1 MSRNVWVA
9 ALCVACLF
17 MGSSEVFATVDG
29 VPTPLTPS
37 MTFEGSM
44 YGRTVKIDRSPF
56 CGLPPLGGPYHYLS
70 NLDVDGIPRPATC
83 SDVQNIPELPPLG
96 GVIGGGGDYDYITL
110 NLPVM
115 ELMCLRPY
123 PGVPDTDEARLYAG
137 SEAELV
143 VDLAGP
149 GGAGPEVIAAF
160 SPIWM
165 DMDIH
170 CLGPGVAEIVAK
182 ARGTIEPRT
191 FLGEELLQRLM
202 DFGGTDQAVGDLT
215 VTGFFVQ
222 GIVGIYEYELTVYPA
237 MHREI
242 LEVMPAVVGAPMV
255 FWDANALLSFAALT
269 RGGDL
274 TMSGNFTNTL
284 DAVAVRHV
292 DLDPGPPP
300 AGIAEVIPAHWRVCT
315 LLLDYTAD
323 LGFPLPLAQRP
334 EDLRILRRPDGLAP
348 WEIYPP
354 AQTGVVVDRIV
365 AGGVE
370 ALSDWTIGSTTPN
383 NFVPLGFIAGQVL
396 DDLANP
402 IDSAFVHAW
411 SESQG
416 AGYNT
421 FSGPDGSYVIPGLPA
436 DDYVVN
442 ATAAGFVPQF
452 YDGVTDPT
460 QVTLVAV
467 TPPDTSKNVDFMLLP
482 IQGPLLDVC
491 IPEEIVGAPGDT
503 VPVPVK
509 FCGPVAPAAQ
519 VVGDPSI
526 ISAQMTILFDGGL
539 LNLTGCHLVDTVT
552 DATWEIEWLTVPGV
566 PGTPDSAKIAMA
578 GVTPIFGPGVIVW
591 LVFAVAP
598 EASVDQCTDLVF
610 QRFMFN
616 EGAPGANTDD
626 GSLCVGA
633 PALVGDVSLNGAVTA
648 FDGAVILRFRV
659 GLTGP
664 VEYPGLRPQV
674 ADVDRSGEIS
684 SLDAVYILQL
694 VVGMIPQLPVPPEF
708 LLFKP
713 VVATRHI
720 WLGAPESSDDGLLV
734 PIYADDLAGILAGE
748 LRFSYPGSAIEIVPS
763 EQTTDYLFASHA
775 SEGEVRAAFAG
786 ATSGSP
792 GMGALGYLRIDVPYG
807 EFDAGA
813 LRLEDVLLNDGGMVA
828 LVVGRTPLPTKY
840 ELSQNRP
847 NPFNPYTSIRY
858 ALPAS
863 DRVMLSVYNVQGQL
877 VRTLVD
883 AFQNT
888 GVYTVTWDGT
898 DASGRIVAS
907 GVYVYRLASSTFRES
922 RKMLLMK

>member
-1 MSRNVWVA
+1 MTRMSSDTIGPLITEEERRMSRNVWVA
-9 ALCVACLF
+9 ALCVACLLT
-17 MGSSEVFATVDG
+17 GSSEVFANVDG

-37 MTFEGSM
+37 MTFEGAM
-44 YGRTVKIDRSPF
+44 YGRTVKVDRSPF
-56 CGLPPLGGPYHYLS
+56 CGTLPLGGPYHYLS
-70 NLDVDGIPRPATC
+70 NLDGDGIPRPATC

-115 ELMCLRPY
+115 ELMCLCPY
-123 PGVPDTDEARLYAG
+123 PEVPGVDEGRLYAG

-149 GGAGPEVIAAF
+149 GGPGPEVIAAF

-191 FLGEELLQRLM
+191 LLGEELLQRLM

-215 VTGFFVQ
+215 VTGFFLQ
-222 GIVGIYEYELTVYPA
+222 GIVGVYEYELTVYPA

-242 LEVMPAVVGAPMV
+242 LEILPAEVGVPMT
-255 FWDANALLSFAALT
+255 FWDADAFLSFAALT

-300 AGIAEVIPAHWRVCT
+300 AGIAEVIPAHWRICT

-323 LGFPLPLAQRP
+323 LGFPVPPAQRP
-334 EDLRILRRPDGLAP
+334 EDLRILRRPNGLAP

-354 AQTGVVVDRIV
+354 GQTGVVADRIV

-383 NFVPLGFIAGQVL
+383 NFAL
-396 DDLANP
+396 
-402 IDSAFVHAW
+402 
-411 SESQG
+411 E
-416 AGYNT
+416 
-421 FSGPDGSYVIPGLPA
+421 GPPV
-436 DDYVVN
+436 
-442 ATAAGFVPQF
+442 
-452 YDGVTDPT
+452 
-460 QVTLVAV
+460 
-467 TPPDTSKNVDFMLLP
+467 
-482 IQGPLLDVC
+482 DVC
-491 IPEEIVGAPGDT
+491 IPDEIVGAPGDPVE
-503 VPVPVK
+503 VPVQ

-519 VVGDPSI
+519 VVGGPEI
-526 ISAQMTILFDGGL
+526 ISAQMTILFDSEL
-539 LNLTGCHLVDTVT
+539 LNLTECRLEGTVA
-552 DATWEIEWLTVPGV
+552 DGTWEIEWLTVPGV
-566 PGTPDSAKIAMA
+566 LGAPDSAKIAMA

-591 LVFAVAP
+591 LVFEVAL
-598 EASVDQCTDLVF
+598 EAPVDQCTDLAF

-616 EGAPGANTDD
+616 EGTPGANPDD
-626 GSLCVGA
+626 GSVCVGA
-633 PALVGDVSLNGAVTA
+633 PVLVGDVSLNGAVTA
-648 FDGAVILRFRV
+648 FDGAIILRFRV

-664 VEYPGLRPQV
+664 VEYPGLQPQI
-674 ADVDRSGEIS
+674 ADVDRSGAIS

-708 LLFKP
+708 LLFKS
-713 VVATRHI
+713 VAATRHI
-720 WLGAPESSDDGLLV
+720 WLGAPESSGDGLLV
-734 PIYADDLAGILAGE
+734 PIYADDLAEILAGE
-748 LRFSYPGSAIEIVPS
+748 LRFSYPGSAIEMVPS
-763 EQTTDYLFASHA
+763 ERTTDYLFASHA
-775 SEGEVRAAFAG
+775 SEGEVRVAFAG
-786 ATSGSP
+786 ATSGSS

-813 LRLEDVLLNDGGMVA
+813 LRLESVLLNDGGMVA
-828 LVVGRTPLPTKY
+828 QMVGRTPLPTKY

-863 DRVMLSVYNVQGQL
+863 DRVVLSVYNVQGQL

-898 DASGRIVAS
+898 DASGRLVSS